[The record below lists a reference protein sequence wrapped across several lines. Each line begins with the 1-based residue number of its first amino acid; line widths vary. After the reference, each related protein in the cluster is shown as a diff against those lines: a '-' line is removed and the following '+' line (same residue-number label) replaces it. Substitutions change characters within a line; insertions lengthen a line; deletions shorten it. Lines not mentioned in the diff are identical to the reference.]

1 MRNEGNAARRSC
13 SYGRARAS
21 NYRPDVHIV
30 QQRADEEWR
39 RGCRWAALALLIM
52 FAVCSWGAVVL
63 GW

>member
-1 MRNEGNAARRSC
+1 MADKDLTARRGGNR
-13 SYGRARAS
+13 GRARAS

-39 RGCRWAALALLIM
+39 RGCRWAVLALLIM
-52 FAVCSWGAVVL
+52 FAAMSFGAVVL